1 MTCLVEP
8 QLAIAPPQ
16 DSDLRLQSQE
26 GAHLMGAARTT
37 AVLLFGFVVL
47 QMACQVALLFESL
60 GMLRVVIRSAIFGSS
75 LLLLVLCAGRGVA
88 HPARTWALFALA
100 TVFAGFV
107 IPTRNTLLASVVQ
120 FLLYVA
126 IFAPLWWAARP
137 DVTPS
142 LLRALLLTIWIFHTV
157 SATMGVLQVYYPD
170 RFQPAVSK
178 VLQAEMLS
186 SLKIKLANGEFVY
199 RPMGLTDVPG
209 GAASAGMYAFLFGLA
224 LLSSRRGGWLRFL
237 SIAGMGQGLFCIYLA
252 QVRSLLIMTVVCA
265 IVYLGILLWR
275 GELARLSWLL
285 LCVIAIALGSFLWAV
300 SIGGDAVTD
309 RLATLTEEPASDVYY
324 NNRGHFL
331 TETVNELLPL
341 YPFGA
346 GLGRWGM
353 ANLYFGD
360 NSNPYTEAIWVEI
373 QWSGWLLDGG
383 LPLVIIYGAS
393 LLVACAMAWK
403 VAMSRLPGEMP
414 IYGALVLAYDVGT
427 IAITFNYPVFIS
439 QGGMEFWLI
448 NTLLIA
454 TAHGQLRQLRAAQK
468 PASHFEAV

>member
-1 MTCLVEP
+1 
-8 QLAIAPPQ
+8 
-16 DSDLRLQSQE
+16 
-26 GAHLMGAARTT
+26 
-37 AVLLFGFVVL
+37 
-47 QMACQVALLFESL
+47 
-60 GMLRVVIRSAIFGSS
+60 
-75 LLLLVLCAGRGVA
+75 
-88 HPARTWALFALA
+88 
-100 TVFAGFV
+100 
-107 IPTRNTLLASVVQ
+107 
-120 FLLYVA
+120 
-126 IFAPLWWAARP
+126 
-137 DVTPS
+137 
-142 LLRALLLTIWIFHTV
+142 
-157 SATMGVLQVYYPD
+157 
-170 RFQPAVSK
+170 
-178 VLQAEMLS
+178 
-186 SLKIKLANGEFVY
+186 
-199 RPMGLTDVPG
+199 
-209 GAASAGMYAFLFGLA
+209 
-224 LLSSRRGGWLRFL
+224 
-237 SIAGMGQGLFCIYLA
+237 MGQGLFCIYLA

-285 LCVIAIALGSFLWAV
+285 LCVIAIGLGSFLWAV

-331 TETVNELLPL
+331 AETVNELLPL

-360 NSNPYTEAIWVEI
+360 NSNPYTEGIWVEI

-383 LPLVIIYGAS
+383 FPLVIIYGGS

-427 IAITFNYPVFIS
+427 IAITFNYPVFIG

-454 TAHGQLRQLRAAQK
+454 TAHGQLRQLREQQK
-468 PASHFEAV
+468 PALHFEAV